1 MSLRVTC
8 GFDLLRHWEVTCYLE
23 TAVINSYIK
32 FNNIY
37 IATIFFSVLKKIV
50 FGADSDRNGHLA
62 TPESPKMPQVLG
74 STVHVVVTGTAYSG
88 LTSLS
93 AACRGNDM

>member
-1 MSLRVTC
+1 MSLSIACSLELPRY
-8 GFDLLRHWEVTCYLE
+8 LEVAIHLE

-32 FNNIY
+32 FNDSHNVI
-37 IATIFFSVLKKIV
+37 TVLSVLKKIV

-74 STVHVVVTGTAYSG
+74 SPVHVVATGTAYSG
-88 LTSLS
+88 FNSMS